1 MNIFG
6 IDIFSKIN
14 LAAAYILGI
23 LGIANGGTGS
33 STASGARTNLDV
45 YSKAETDALVVGL
58 FDDRGNYDA
67 SGNAFPTSG
76 GSGPA
81 GAVLKGDIWQISVA
95 GTLGGKAVEVG
106 DSVRALVDSPAQTAS
121 NWATMQVNY
130 GDTITNTIFRP
141 KTAPSEVLS
150 ATRTLSRTEG
160 QVFTFD
166 PNGANRIIKMFA
178 SPTEGDRVEITNIGT
193 GGYKLTIQY
202 NDGTSITYG
211 NPDIANNNTVVV
223 KYLASAW
230 RI

>member
-23 LGIANGGTGS
+23 LGIANGGTGA

-45 YSKAETDALVVGL
+45 YSKSEVDAFVVGL
-58 FDDRGNYDA
+58 YDDRGNYDA
-67 SGNAFPTSG
+67 SGNTFPASG
-76 GSGPA
+76 GSGSA
-81 GAVLKGDIWQISVA
+81 GAILKGDIWLISVA

-106 DSVRALVDSPAQTAS
+106 DSVRALTDSPGQTAS

-141 KTAPSEVLS
+141 KTVVEILS
-150 ATRTLSRTEG
+150 GTRTLSRTEG
-160 QVFTFD
+160 QVFAFD
-166 PNGANRIIKMFA
+166 PNGADRIVKMFD

-193 GGYKLTIQY
+193 GGYKLTVQY
-202 NDGTSITYG
+202 NDGSSITKG
-211 NPDIANNNTVVV
+211 TPIIANDVTSVV
-223 KYLASAW
+223 KYLSSAW
-230 RI
+230 RM